1 MSRKKSTKKKSVK
14 ILEEAEAVQGKPE
27 LSTDVKILQKENGN
41 LRRKLATLRSGEGMI
56 IEAVKDAWESPA
68 DMEFPKIPY
77 VKNMGRGLQEIACL
91 HISDTQIGKITATYD
106 TDVADRR
113 LQLLAR
119 KAINLTRVRRNG
131 SKIDEIRIYLGGDMI
146 EGEDIFPHQAH
157 LIDSSVFE
165 QAVKNAP
172 AMLAR
177 CILTLAGDF
186 RKVKVV
192 CVAGNHG
199 RNGPKGTR
207 AHPKTNWDTVAYE
220 VMKLMLV
227 GTPENPTPI
236 SKRLQVEIAPSFY
249 YVDRVFDW
257 GNLMVHG
264 HQITGGFAGFPW
276 YGTAKK
282 AWGWIDSIPDPWDY
296 LWFGHFHT
304 YASAVLN
311 HRTFLCNG
319 TTESDN
325 VFAQAQLAA
334 AGFPCQRLSYFDAE
348 HGLIAD
354 NQIFLTDEGTR
365 IPQRIRA
372 TNWL

>member
-1 MSRKKSTKKKSVK
+1 MSEDLDQELAE
-14 ILEEAEAVQGKPE
+14 LEEQALALKEEE
-27 LSTDVKILQKENGN
+27 LTTDVKLLQKENAS
-41 LRRKLATLRSGEGMI
+41 LRRKLDRMRTGEGLI
-56 IEAVKDAWESPA
+56 VEAVKDSWEIPP
-68 DMEFPKIPY
+68 DLKYPKIPP
-77 VKNMGRGLQEIACL
+77 VKEMGKGSPEIACL
-91 HISDTQIGKITATYD
+91 HISDTQIGKMTATYD
-106 TDVADRR
+106 TEVADRR
-113 LQLLAR
+113 LQWLAR
-119 KAINLTRVRRNG
+119 KTIRTTQVRRNG

-157 LIDSSVFE
+157 TIDSSVFE

-172 AMLAR
+172 AILAR
-177 CILTLAGDF
+177 CILTLSGEF

-199 RNGPKGTR
+199 RNGPRGTR
-207 AHPKTNWDTVAYE
+207 AHPKTNWDTVCYE
-220 VMKLMLV
+220 VMKLMIM
-227 GTPENPTPI
+227 GTKENPTPLA
-236 SKRLQVEIAPSFY
+236 KRCEFEVSDHFY

-264 HQITGGFAGFPW
+264 DQITGGFAGFPW

-282 AWGWIDSIPDPWDY
+282 AWGWIDSIPQPWDY

-334 AGFPCQRLSYFDAE
+334 AGFPCQRLSFFNE
-348 HGLIAD
+348 SNGLISD

-365 IPQRIRA
+365 VPQRMRA
-372 TNWL
+372 LGWSD

>member
-1 MSRKKSTKKKSVK
+1 MRKKVSKRVKK
-14 ILEEAEAVQGKPE
+14 LGADAEAVTKKVE
-27 LSTDVKILQKENGN
+27 LPIDVKILQKENER
-41 LRRKLATLRSGEGMI
+41 LRRNLDKLRAGEGMI
-56 IEAVKDAWESPA
+56 IEAVKDAW
-68 DMEFPKIPY
+68 
-77 VKNMGRGLQEIACL
+77 VKPPNLEYPPMPSAKSMGKGSQEIACL
-91 HISDTQIGKITATYD
+91 HISDTQIGKRTATYD
-106 TDVADRR
+106 SDVADRR

-119 KAINLTRVRRNG
+119 KAIHLTRVRRNG
-131 SKIDEIRIYLGGDMI
+131 SKIDEIRVYLGGDMV
-146 EGEDIFPHQAH
+146 EGENIFPHQAH
-157 LIDSSVFE
+157 LIDSSLFE

-172 AMLAR
+172 AALAR
-177 CILTLAGDF
+177 CILAQSEEF

-207 AHPKTNWDTVAYE
+207 SHPKTNWDTVCYE
-220 VMKLMLV
+220 VLKLTLL
-227 GTPENPTPI
+227 GPPDHPTPLA
-236 SKRLQVEIAPSFY
+236 KRCEIEVSDHFY

-264 HQITGGFAGFPW
+264 DQITGGFAGFPW

-282 AWGWIDSIPDPWDY
+282 AWGWIDSIPQPWDY

-334 AGFPCQRLSYFDAE
+334 AGFPCQRLSFFTAD

-354 NQIFLTDEGTR
+354 NQIFLTDTGDR
-365 IPQRIRA
+365 VPQRMRA
-372 TNWL
+372 SSWQT

>member
-1 MSRKKSTKKKSVK
+1 VAKKKSDIVESAK
-14 ILEEAEAVQGKPE
+14 AVQAEPE
-27 LSTDVKILQKENGN
+27 IPMDVKILQGENAK
-41 LRRKLATLRSGEGMI
+41 LRRKLDKLRAGEGMI
-56 IEAVKDAWESPA
+56 VEAVKDAWETPA
-68 DMEFPKIPY
+68 DMKFPKAPY
-77 VKNMGRGLQEIACL
+77 AKNMGKGQREIAIL
-91 HISDTQIGKITATYD
+91 HISDTQIGKTTATYD

-172 AMLAR
+172 ASITR
-177 CILTLAGDF
+177 CILTLAAEF

-207 AHPKTNWDTVAYE
+207 SHPKTNWDTVCYE

-227 GTPENPTPI
+227 GTDDNPTPI
-236 SKRLQVEIAPSFY
+236 SKRLDVKIAPSFF

-264 HQITGGFAGFPW
+264 DQITGGFAGFPW

-334 AGFPCQRLSYFDAE
+334 AGFPCQRLSFFDEE

-365 IPQRIRA
+365 VPQRIRA
-372 TNWL
+372 QAWLA